1 MATLGIT
8 SEAFYDLSPVE
19 FYYGLKS
26 VSETRRAQSRELYEV
41 ARLKTIML
49 INHQPGRPVH
59 KQYKEAKDLIRFSW
73 EEEMKQ
79 TVNEMKSI
87 LLSFAA
93 VQNIKA
99 KKEEALTKK

>member
-1 MATLGIT
+1 MSTLGIT

-19 FYYGLKS
+19 FYYGLKA
-26 VSETRRAQSRELYEV
+26 VSETRRAQSRELYEI
-41 ARLKTIML
+41 ARFETVLL
-49 INHQPGRPVH
+49 INHQPGRPVN
-59 KQYKEAKDLIRFSW
+59 KQYKMAEDLVQFGW
-73 EEEMKQ
+73 EKKRVQ

>member
-19 FYYGLKS
+19 FYYGLKT
-26 VSETRRAQSRELYEV
+26 VSEVRRAQGRELYEV
-41 ARLKTIML
+41 ARFKAVVL
-49 INHQPGRPVH
+49 INHQPGRPAH
-59 KQYKEAKDLIRFSW
+59 KQYKTAQDLVQFDW
-73 EEEMKQ
+73 EKKKEQ

-93 VQNIKA
+93 VQNKKV
-99 KKEEALTKK
+99 KKEQELTKK

>member
-19 FYYGLKS
+19 FYHGLKS
-26 VSETRRAQSRELYEV
+26 VAETRRAQGRELYEV
-41 ARLKTIML
+41 ARFKAVLL
-49 INHQPGRPVH
+49 INHQPGRPVN
-59 KQYKEAKDLIRFSW
+59 KQYQTAQDLVQFEW
-73 EEEMKQ
+73 EKKKVQ
-79 TVNEMKSI
+79 SVNEMKAV
-87 LLSFAA
+87 LLAFAA